1 MAHSTPTVGPS
12 DAAVR
17 RVGQA
22 TLLGGFAFAVLLA
35 FALAFAHPLAGLV
48 PIALVLGGFGAVA
61 AHRSSP
67 LAPLAVAFGLF
78 GFASSYQAG
87 IQPVEILF
95 ALYGYSY
102 LGVWFGLRMWAY
114 RERILSDL
122 RDAVFALLPAY
133 VVVAFVLTAVNRGS
147 MMGAVSDAMN
157 FSMLLYYFPVREV
170 VARYKSG
177 PRMVALAL
185 GYLGAVAIVRNALL
199 LQSAFSSAEYAWQV
213 TGSRAVAN
221 EMLLLVPAVGA
232 LAMAVHERG
241 WLRPLVLTGVSVIF
255 AIGVILTQWRAYYV
269 DLAVGILLIGVLAGA
284 AGRRRLVGLGVVG
297 LVAGGGLALVFFGDF
312 VTLLVLGIANR
323 ILSIGTATSSDIS
336 LINRFYEWE
345 VAWEL
350 IRANPILGYGPGVS
364 FGFFDA
370 IFKGTWEKSYV
381 HNGFLLLWYKFGI
394 FALLGIVL
402 AWGRSIWQGW
412 RTWRE
417 SALPHSERA
426 LAFATAIVLLSLI
439 PSHFVQ
445 TTFSTMDTLFAFA
458 VVNGLVAGLGQ
469 RAALV
474 SPHGPHS
481 PTAAASP

>member
-1 MAHSTPTVGPS
+1 M
-12 DAAVR
+12 
-17 RVGQA
+17 GQA
-22 TLLGGFAFAVLLA
+22 SLLGGFALAVLLS

-48 PIALVLGGFGAVA
+48 PIALVLGGGGAVA

-95 ALYGYSY
+95 ALYGYGY

-114 RERILSDL
+114 RERVLFDF

-133 VVVAFVLTAVNRGS
+133 VVAAFVLTAVNRGS

-157 FSMLLYYFPVREV
+157 FSMLLFYFPVREV
-170 VARYKSG
+170 VARYKAG
-177 PRMVALAL
+177 PWMVAGALA
-185 GYLGAVAIVRNALL
+185 YLGAVAFIRNALL
-199 LQSAFSSAEYAWQV
+199 LQSVFSSAEYAWQV
-213 TGSRAVAN
+213 ARTRAAAN
-221 EMLLLVPAVGA
+221 EMLLLIPAVGA
-232 LAMAVHERG
+232 LALAVHERG
-241 WLRPLVLTGVSVIF
+241 WFRPILLTGASVLF

-269 DLAVGILLIGVLAGA
+269 DLALGVMLIGLLAGGV
-284 AGRRRLVGLGVVG
+284 GRRRLVGLGAIG
-297 LVAGGGLALVFFGDF
+297 LVVGGGLAFLLFGDF
-312 VTLLVLGIANR
+312 VTLMVLGILDR

-350 IRANPILGYGPGVS
+350 IRVNPILGYGPGVS

-394 FALLGIVL
+394 FALIGIVL

-412 RTWRE
+412 RTWRA
-417 SALPHSERA
+417 SALPHHERA
-426 LAFATAIVLLSLI
+426 LAFASAIVLLSLI

-469 RAALV
+469 RSALV
-474 SPHGPHS
+474 PHPGTPS
-481 PTAAASP
+481 PTGTASP